1 MLIIRVLIGTTAL
14 LLAAGAATRLFAR
27 RWSAAERHA
36 VWTVALLLSLSL
48 PVLLRYE
55 PPVAVLSGPA
65 LEVQRLTITVT
76 PDSPRPGINY
86 ETLLRYTWLT
96 GLGSVAAWWL
106 LGFVRVTGMV
116 ASSTEHSTYGGVPVR
131 TCAGL
136 RMPAVAAGPMILL
149 PASAADWPEERLEMV
164 LRHELAHVRRRDLL
178 WRLAGTLA
186 CCLYWFHPLAWWA
199 AAQQRKDSEMSCD
212 DQVLSN
218 CSSEQYATGLVAV
231 AREAAG
237 HRTPAAVMAMAK
249 PRELEG
255 RLLAVLDPARRRQTA
270 STLTVITTLTLGL
283 LTVSPLVAWQDP
295 GVQMKGTVRD
305 LVGVIPGAK
314 VVLKGVSDY
323 TFETGPDGSYS
334 VSGIPEGLYTI
345 NVMKPGYALLS
356 IAGRKIEVGSTARA
370 DLYLSLGKVQE
381 TITVDGGKP
390 TGDAPAAVPGPPSR
404 IRVSGNVQAA
414 KLLKKVNPAYP
425 PEAKQARVQG
435 VVRMRAVIGKEG
447 DILGLTLLM
456 SPSPELAR
464 SAMEAV
470 NQWKWQ
476 PTLLN
481 GQPVEIQTDI
491 DVNYTLSK

>member
-36 VWTVALLLSLSL
+36 VWTVALLLSLAL

-136 RMPAVAAGPMILL
+136 RMPAVATGPMILL
-149 PASAADWPEERLEMV
+149 PASAADWPDERLEMV

-305 LVGVIPGAK
+305 LVGVIPNAK

-345 NVMKPGYALLS
+345 NVMKPGYAMFS
-356 IAGRKIEVGSTARA
+356 IAGRKIEIGKTASA

-390 TGDAPAAVPGPPSR
+390 TGDAPAAVSGPPSR

-414 KLLKKVNPAYP
+414 KLVKKVNPSYP

-435 VVRMRAVIGKEG
+435 TVRMRAVIGKEG

-491 DVNYTLSK
+491 DVNYTLTK

>member
-1 MLIIRVLIGTTAL
+1 MLVLRVIIGTTAL
-14 LLAAGAATRLFAR
+14 LLAAGAATRLFSR

-36 VWTVALLLSLSL
+36 VWTVALILSLSL
-48 PVLLRYE
+48 PLLLRYE
-55 PPVAVLSGPA
+55 PPVAVLSGPV

-76 PDSPRPGINY
+76 PDAPRAIDY
-86 ETLLRYTWLT
+86 AALLRYAWLT
-96 GLGSVAAWWL
+96 GVASVAAWWL

-149 PASAADWPEERLEMV
+149 PASAADWPAERLEMV

-255 RLLAVLDPARRRQTA
+255 RLLAVLDATRRRQAA
-270 STLTVITTLTLGL
+270 SALTVISTLAIGL

-356 IAGRKIEVGSTARA
+356 IAGRKIEVGTTARA

-381 TITVDGGKP
+381 TVTVDGGKP
-390 TGDAPAAVPGPPSR
+390 TGDAPAAVSGPPSR

-414 KLLKKVNPAYP
+414 KLLKKVNPSYP

-491 DVNYTLSK
+491 DVNYTLTK

>member
-1 MLIIRVLIGTTAL
+1 MLVLRVLLGMTAL
-14 LLAAGAATRLFAR
+14 LLVAGGAVRLVGR

-36 VWTVALLLSLSL
+36 VWTVALLLSMLL

-55 PPVAVLSGPA
+55 PPVIALSGPV
-65 LEVQRLTITVT
+65 LEVQRLTITVG
-76 PDSPRPGINY
+76 PDERSSIDY
-86 ETLLRYTWLT
+86 L
-96 GLGSVAAWWL
+96 GLARWSWMLGMAGVAGWWL

-116 ASSTEHSTYGGVPVR
+116 ASSTEHSTYGGVAVR

-136 RMPAVAAGPMILL
+136 RMPAVAAGPVILL
-149 PASAADWPEERLEMV
+149 PAAAEEWSDERLEMV
-164 LRHELAHVRRRDLL
+164 LRHELAHVRRRDLW

-186 CCLYWFHPLAWWA
+186 CCLFWFHPLAWWA
-199 AAQQRKDSEMSCD
+199 AAQQRKESEMACD
-212 DQVLSN
+212 DQVLTG
-218 CSSEQYATGLVAV
+218 CSSEQYASELVAV
-231 AREAAG
+231 AREASG
-237 HRTPAAVMAMAK
+237 FPTPVAVMAMAK

-255 RLLAVLDPARRRQTA
+255 RLLAVLDGSRRRRSA
-270 STLTVITTLTLGL
+270 SSLAVMGALVLGL
-283 LTVSPLVAWQDP
+283 GLVSPLVAWQDA
-295 GVQMKGTVRD
+295 GVQMKGAVRD
-305 LVGVIPGAK
+305 VVGVIPGAK

-334 VSGIPEGLYTI
+334 VSGVPEGLYTI
-345 NVMKPGYALLS
+345 NVLKPGYAMLS
-356 IAGRKIEVGSTARA
+356 IAGRKIETGTTARA

-381 TITVDGGKP
+381 TVTVDGGKG
-390 TGDAPAAVPGPPSR
+390 GDGTPAPAGPPQR
-404 IRVSGNVQAA
+404 IRVSGNVQSA
-414 KLLKKVNPAYP
+414 KLVKKVNPLYP

-447 DILGLTLLM
+447 EVLGLTLLM

-464 SAMEAV
+464 SAMDAV

-491 DVNYTLSK
+491 DVNYTLTK

>member
-1 MLIIRVLIGTTAL
+1 
-14 LLAAGAATRLFAR
+14 
-27 RWSAAERHA
+27 
-36 VWTVALLLSLSL
+36 
-48 PVLLRYE
+48 
-55 PPVAVLSGPA
+55 
-65 LEVQRLTITVT
+65 
-76 PDSPRPGINY
+76 
-86 ETLLRYTWLT
+86 
-96 GLGSVAAWWL
+96 
-106 LGFVRVTGMV
+106 
-116 ASSTEHSTYGGVPVR
+116 
-131 TCAGL
+131 
-136 RMPAVAAGPMILL
+136 
-149 PASAADWPEERLEMV
+149 
-164 LRHELAHVRRRDLL
+164 
-178 WRLAGTLA
+178 
-186 CCLYWFHPLAWWA
+186 
-199 AAQQRKDSEMSCD
+199 MSCD

-255 RLLAVLDPARRRQTA
+255 RLLAVLDPARRRQAA
-270 STLTVITTLTLGL
+270 STLTVLTALTLGL

-323 TFETGPDGSYS
+323 TFETGADGSYS
-334 VSGIPEGLYTI
+334 VSGVPEGVYSISVL
-345 NVMKPGYALLS
+345 KPGYALLS
-356 IAGRKIEVGSTARA
+356 IAGRKIEAGNTARA
-370 DLYLSLGKVQE
+370 DLYLSLGKIQE
-381 TITVDGGKP
+381 TVNVDGGKA
-390 TGDAPAAVPGPPSR
+390 GDGAAAPAGPPSR

-414 KLLKKVNPAYP
+414 KLLKKVNPVYP

-435 VVRMRAVIGKEG
+435 TVRMRAVIGKEG
-447 DILGLTLLM
+447 DLLGLTLLM

-464 SAMEAV
+464 SAMDAV

-491 DVNYTLSK
+491 DVNYTLTK

>member
-1 MLIIRVLIGTTAL
+1 MLVLRVLIGTTA
-14 LLAAGAATRLFAR
+14 RLFAR

-36 VWTVALLLSLSL
+36 VWTVALLLSLAL

-55 PPVAVLSGPA
+55 PPVAVLSGPV

-76 PDSPRPGINY
+76 PEAPRTIDY
-86 ETLLRYTWLT
+86 AALLRYAWLT
-96 GLGSVAAWWL
+96 GLASVAAWWL

-149 PASAADWPEERLEMV
+149 PASAAEWPDERLEMV

-255 RLLAVLDPARRRQTA
+255 RLLAVLDPARRRQAA
-270 STLTVITTLTLGL
+270 SYLTVLASLAIGL

-323 TFETGPDGSYS
+323 TFETGADGSYS
-334 VSGIPEGLYTI
+334 VSGVPEGVYSISVL
-345 NVMKPGYALLS
+345 KPGYALLS
-356 IAGRKIEVGSTARA
+356 IAGRKIEAGNTVRA
-370 DLYLSLGKVQE
+370 DLYLSLGKIQE
-381 TITVDGGKP
+381 TVNVDGGKA
-390 TGDAPAAVPGPPSR
+390 GDGAAAPAGPPSR

-414 KLLKKVNPAYP
+414 KLLKKVNPVYP

-435 VVRMRAVIGKEG
+435 TVRMRAVIGKEG
-447 DILGLTLLM
+447 DLLGLTLLM

-464 SAMEAV
+464 SAMDAV

-491 DVNYTLSK
+491 DVNYTLTK

>member
-1 MLIIRVLIGTTAL
+1 M
-14 LLAAGAATRLFAR
+14 
-27 RWSAAERHA
+27 
-36 VWTVALLLSLSL
+36 ALLLSLAL

-55 PPVAVLSGPA
+55 PPVAVLSGPV

-76 PDSPRPGINY
+76 PEAPRTIDY
-86 ETLLRYTWLT
+86 AALLRYAWLT
-96 GLGSVAAWWL
+96 GLASVAAWWL

-149 PASAADWPEERLEMV
+149 PASAAEWPDERLEMV

-212 DQVLSN
+212 EQVLSN

-255 RLLAVLDPARRRQTA
+255 RLLAVLDPARRRQAA
-270 STLTVITTLTLGL
+270 SYLTVLASLAIGL

-323 TFETGPDGSYS
+323 TFETGADGSYS
-334 VSGIPEGLYTI
+334 VSGVPEGVYSISVL
-345 NVMKPGYALLS
+345 KPGYALLS
-356 IAGRKIEVGSTARA
+356 IAGRKIEAGNTVRA
-370 DLYLSLGKVQE
+370 DLYLSLGKIQE
-381 TITVDGGKP
+381 TVNVDGGKA
-390 TGDAPAAVPGPPSR
+390 GDGAAAPAGPPSR

-414 KLLKKVNPAYP
+414 KLLKKVNPVYP

-435 VVRMRAVIGKEG
+435 TVRMRAVIGKEG
-447 DILGLTLLM
+447 DLLGLTLLM

-464 SAMEAV
+464 SAMDAV

-491 DVNYTLSK
+491 DVNYTLTK

>member
-1 MLIIRVLIGTTAL
+1 MLVLRVLIGVTVL

-36 VWTVALLLSLSL
+36 VWTVALLLSLCL

-65 LEVQRLTITVT
+65 LEMQRLTITVG
-76 PDSPRPGINY
+76 PDAPASVNY
-86 ETLLRYTWLT
+86 ESLIRYAWLA
-96 GLGSVAAWWL
+96 GLASVASWWL

-116 ASSTEHSTYGGVPVR
+116 ASSMEHSTYGGVAVR
-131 TCAGL
+131 TCTGL
-136 RMPAVAAGPMILL
+136 RTPAVAAGPMILL
-149 PASAADWPEERLEMV
+149 PASAAQWPAERLEMV

-237 HRTPAAVMAMAK
+237 HRAPAAVMAMAK

-255 RLLAVLDPARRRQTA
+255 RLLAVLDPARRRHAA
-270 STLTVITTLTLGL
+270 SSLTVLATLALGL
-283 LTVSPLVAWQDP
+283 GLVSPLVAWQDP

-314 VVLKGVSDY
+314 IVLKGVSDY
-323 TFETGPDGSYS
+323 SFETGADGSYS
-334 VSGIPEGLYTI
+334 VSGLPEGVYTI

-381 TITVDGGKP
+381 TVTVDGGKP
-390 TGDAPAAVPGPPSR
+390 TGDAPTAVPGPPSR

-414 KLLKKVNPAYP
+414 KLLKKVNPLYP

-491 DVNYTLSK
+491 DVNYTLTK

>member
-1 MLIIRVLIGTTAL
+1 MLILRVLLGTTAL

-36 VWTVALLLSLSL
+36 VWTVALVLSLLL
-48 PVLLRYE
+48 PILLRYE
-55 PPVAVLSGPA
+55 PPVAVLSGPM
-65 LEVQRLTITVT
+65 LDVQRLTITVT
-76 PDSPRPGINY
+76 PDAPRAAINY
-86 ETLLRYTWLT
+86 ESLLRYAWLA
-96 GLGSVAAWWL
+96 GLSAVAAWWL

-116 ASSTEHSTYGGVPVR
+116 ASSTEHSTYGGVAVR

-136 RMPAVAAGPMILL
+136 RMPAVAAGPVILL
-149 PASAADWPEERLEMV
+149 PASAADWPAERLEMV
-164 LRHELAHVRRRDLL
+164 LSHELAHVRRRDLL

-255 RLLAVLDPARRRQTA
+255 RLLAVLDAGRQRRAASAFTITA
-270 STLTVITTLTLGL
+270 ALLTGL
-283 LTVSPLVAWQDP
+283 LAVTPLVAWQDP

-305 LVGVIPGAK
+305 VVGVIPGAK

-323 TFETGPDGSYS
+323 TFETGADGLYS
-334 VSGIPEGLYTI
+334 VSGVPEGLYTI
-345 NVMKPGYALLS
+345 NVLKPGYAMLS
-356 IAGRKIEVGSTARA
+356 IAGRKIEVGNTARA
-370 DLYLSLGKVQE
+370 DLYLSLGKIQE
-381 TITVDGGKP
+381 TVTVDGGKP
-390 TGDAPAAVPGPPSR
+390 TGDAAPAPVGPPSR

-414 KLLKKVNPAYP
+414 KLVKKVNPLYP
-425 PEAKQARVQG
+425 PEAKQARIQG
-435 VVRMRAVIGKEG
+435 VVRMRAIIGKEG
-447 DILGLTLLM
+447 EILGLTLLM

-464 SAMEAV
+464 SAMDAV
-470 NQWKWQ
+470 GQWKWQ

>member
-255 RLLAVLDPARRRQTA
+255 RLLAVLDGTRRRQAA
-270 STLTVITTLTLGL
+270 STLTVITTLALGL

>member
-345 NVMKPGYALLS
+345 NVMKPGYALLT
-356 IAGRKIEVGSTARA
+356 IAGRKIEVGTTARA

-447 DILGLTLLM
+447 DIFSLTLLM
-456 SPSPELAR
+456 SPSPNSPVR
-464 SAMEAV
+464 R
-470 NQWKWQ
+470 WKR
-476 PTLLN
+476 
-481 GQPVEIQTDI
+481 
-491 DVNYTLSK
+491 

>member
-1 MLIIRVLIGTTAL
+1 MLVLRVLIGTTAL

-36 VWTVALLLSLSL
+36 VWTVALLLSLAL

-55 PPVAVLSGPA
+55 PPVAVLSGPV

-76 PDSPRPGINY
+76 PEAPRTIDY
-86 ETLLRYTWLT
+86 AALLRYAWLT
-96 GLGSVAAWWL
+96 GLASVAAWWL

-149 PASAADWPEERLEMV
+149 PASAAEWPDERLEMV

-255 RLLAVLDPARRRQTA
+255 RLLAVLDPARRRQAA
-270 STLTVITTLTLGL
+270 STL
-283 LTVSPLVAWQDP
+283 
-295 GVQMKGTVRD
+295 
-305 LVGVIPGAK
+305 
-314 VVLKGVSDY
+314 
-323 TFETGPDGSYS
+323 
-334 VSGIPEGLYTI
+334 
-345 NVMKPGYALLS
+345 
-356 IAGRKIEVGSTARA
+356 
-370 DLYLSLGKVQE
+370 
-381 TITVDGGKP
+381 
-390 TGDAPAAVPGPPSR
+390 PS
-404 IRVSGNVQAA
+404 
-414 KLLKKVNPAYP
+414 
-425 PEAKQARVQG
+425 
-435 VVRMRAVIGKEG
+435 
-447 DILGLTLLM
+447 
-456 SPSPELAR
+456 
-464 SAMEAV
+464 
-470 NQWKWQ
+470 
-476 PTLLN
+476 
-481 GQPVEIQTDI
+481 
-491 DVNYTLSK
+491 

>member
-1 MLIIRVLIGTTAL
+1 
-14 LLAAGAATRLFAR
+14 
-27 RWSAAERHA
+27 
-36 VWTVALLLSLSL
+36 
-48 PVLLRYE
+48 
-55 PPVAVLSGPA
+55 
-65 LEVQRLTITVT
+65 
-76 PDSPRPGINY
+76 
-86 ETLLRYTWLT
+86 
-96 GLGSVAAWWL
+96 
-106 LGFVRVTGMV
+106 
-116 ASSTEHSTYGGVPVR
+116 
-131 TCAGL
+131 
-136 RMPAVAAGPMILL
+136 
-149 PASAADWPEERLEMV
+149 
-164 LRHELAHVRRRDLL
+164 
-178 WRLAGTLA
+178 
-186 CCLYWFHPLAWWA
+186 
-199 AAQQRKDSEMSCD
+199 
-212 DQVLSN
+212 
-218 CSSEQYATGLVAV
+218 
-231 AREAAG
+231 
-237 HRTPAAVMAMAK
+237 MAMAK

-255 RLLAVLDPARRRQTA
+255 RLLAVLDATRRRQAA
-270 STLTVITTLTLGL
+270 SALTVISTLAIGL

-356 IAGRKIEVGSTARA
+356 IAGRKIEVGTTARA

-381 TITVDGGKP
+381 TVTVDGGKP
-390 TGDAPAAVPGPPSR
+390 TGDAPAAVSGPPSR

-414 KLLKKVNPAYP
+414 KLLKKVNPSYP

-491 DVNYTLSK
+491 DVNYTLTK